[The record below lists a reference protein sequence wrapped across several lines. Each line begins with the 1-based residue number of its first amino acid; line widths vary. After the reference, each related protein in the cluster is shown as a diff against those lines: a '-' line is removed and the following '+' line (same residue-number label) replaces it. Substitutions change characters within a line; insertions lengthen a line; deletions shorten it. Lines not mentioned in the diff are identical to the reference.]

1 VVCEINMAED
11 EPNQEEKE
19 EDNVYNEEGREEL
32 VESGELSPEEAGF
45 MKGYEEADEEK
56 EEDEEKK
63 EEEE

>member
-1 VVCEINMAED
+1 MAEGD
-11 EPNQEEKE
+11 NENEEKE

-56 EEDEEKK
+56 EEKEEKEN
-63 EEEE
+63 EEE